1 MPTQQT
7 PQDQIDPPLETIRFH
22 GLKAGPKLLVF
33 GAVLDAV
40 MHENGFG
47 PTGNAVLFAAGFF
60 GAVCV
65 ARSYGMGLA
74 DLKPVAACGF
84 GGAFALFSVLA
95 LLKAGLA
102 RR

>member
-1 MPTQQT
+1 MLP
-7 PQDQIDPPLETIRFH
+7 DIDPVLLSVGFVAVAAI
-22 GLKAGPKLLVF
+22 GLVF

-74 DLKPVAACGF
+74 DLKLVAACGF

>member
-1 MPTQQT
+1 MLP
-7 PQDQIDPPLETIRFH
+7 DIDPVLLSVGFVAVAAI
-22 GLKAGPKLLVF
+22 GLVF

-40 MHENGFG
+40 IHENGFG

>member
-1 MPTQQT
+1 MLPNV
-7 PQDQIDPPLETIRFH
+7 DPV
-22 GLKAGPKLLVF
+22 LLSLGFIAVAAIALFF

-47 PTGNAVLFAAGFF
+47 PTGNAVLFAAGFV
-60 GAVCV
+60 GAIYV
-65 ARSYGMGLA
+65 AHSHYDMGAAELR
-74 DLKPVAACGF
+74 PMAACGF

-95 LLKAGLA
+95 LLKAGMA

>member
-1 MPTQQT
+1 MLSNV
-7 PQDQIDPPLETIRFH
+7 DPVLLTI
-22 GLKAGPKLLVF
+22 GLTALAAIAFFF

-40 MHENGFG
+40 MHESGFG

>member
-1 MPTQQT
+1 MLP
-7 PQDQIDPPLETIRFH
+7 DIDPVLLSVGFVAVAAI
-22 GLKAGPKLLVF
+22 GLVF

-47 PTGNAVLFAAGFF
+47 PTGNAVLFAAGFV
-60 GAVCV
+60 GAVYV
-65 ARSYGMGLA
+65 AHMRGMDYQNLT
-74 DLKPVAACGF
+74 LIAACGF
-84 GGAFALFSVLA
+84 GGSFALFSLLA

>member
-1 MPTQQT
+1 MLP
-7 PQDQIDPPLETIRFH
+7 DIDPV
-22 GLKAGPKLLVF
+22 LLSVGFVAVAAIALFF
-33 GAVLDAV
+33 GAVLDAI
-40 MHENGFG
+40 MQENGFG

-60 GAVCV
+60 GAVYV
-65 ARSYGMGLA
+65 AHGYGIGFA
-74 DLKPVAACGF
+74 DLKPITACGF